1 MQISGETAYA
11 RLCPHKIYRYEKIA
25 YFDRRAERLP
35 VIQRVREGKQTAPLR
50 QRADGKRFYGESEH
64 YSLRARSGFA
74 EKEKKHD
81 GKAGAL
87 RDELVVTLLSET
99 EDEAEITAEISFTGS
114 ALTEKFRLNPVTFGM
129 NAVFEARPETNEF
142 EIIVTENGNRETV
155 AMKSALPENTL
166 SLSGALDALY
176 ANQKAL
182 VDGYMQNNIFNGEI
196 RAKILV
202 RNGKTYWYM
211 GLIDASGRTRALLID
226 GASGEILAAK
236 DVF

>member
-1 MQISGETAYA
+1 MKKSLILIAVLSVCLLFSACAKEN
-11 RLCPHKIYRYEKIA
+11 RL
-25 YFDRRAERLP
+25 LP
-35 VIQRVREGKQTAPLR
+35 YVSELTENV
-50 QRADGKRFYGESEH
+50 FYGESEH

-155 AMKSALPENTL
+155 TMKSALPENTL

-211 GLIDASGRTRALLID
+211 GLTDASGRTRALLID